1 MWFNKSTSPTSLTTC
16 QCIHAVHI
24 IIDKG
29 TKHGSGTSRQRQED
43 QTSHNKFALLPYQRL
58 SLKAEKKTRG
68 LNRIAYAKH
77 VTTASVD

>member
-1 MWFNKSTSPTSLTTC
+1 M
-16 QCIHAVHI
+16 
-24 IIDKG
+24 IDKG

-77 VTTASVD
+77 VTTASVDLSTTHGLSSKNTARFFPLWFA